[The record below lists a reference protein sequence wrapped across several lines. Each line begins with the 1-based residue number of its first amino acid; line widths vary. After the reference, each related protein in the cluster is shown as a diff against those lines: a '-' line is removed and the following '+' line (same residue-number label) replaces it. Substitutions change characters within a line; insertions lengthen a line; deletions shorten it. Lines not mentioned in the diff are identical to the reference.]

1 MAPRQSRFLISDRNR
16 SDSDKRSTKIW
27 NETPIFAGRT
37 LASGMM
43 SGMSNPSQQWIRLTL
58 SDPDLVKFQPVKM
71 WLATARDRM
80 LTVFLKS
87 NLYTTLPLVY
97 SDLGFHG
104 TSAYLLME
112 DWEDLI
118 RAYHMPIGSY
128 MLACDE
134 RGMVDT
140 CYREFMMS
148 ARQVVQKFGDSKV
161 SKQTA
166 ELAKQPCGKNQWVSI
181 VHAIERN

>member
-1 MAPRQSRFLISDRNR
+1 MYTETRTVQAHMETLGALKTERESFLTHWRDISEYMAPRQSRFLISDRNR
-16 SDSDKRSTKIW
+16 SDKRSTKIW

-97 SDLGFHG
+97 SDLGYHG

-134 RGMVDT
+134 
-140 CYREFMMS
+140 
-148 ARQVVQKFGDSKV
+148 
-161 SKQTA
+161 
-166 ELAKQPCGKNQWVSI
+166 
-181 VHAIERN
+181 